1 MPPPPRRLAT
11 RAYPILLLLLPLL
24 LTAPSA
30 GGAVPAA
37 QGPRVEAARQGP
49 RVAADP
55 QGSRVEASAPR
66 DTAAGADV
74 IAQAIDAMYNLDF
87 AGAHRVLDAQVKA
100 DGSDPLAHAARGAAY
115 VFAEF
120 DRLHILDL
128 DFFESDDALTD
139 KKRVTPDPAVR
150 SLIFASTTEARRLA
164 GLALKKNAWDRRA
177 LFAMVMAVG
186 VETQYTGII
195 EKRYL
200 RGGTLSKEGQDLA
213 EKMLAL
219 SPPIYDAYVTLGSI
233 EYTVGNLNPVY
244 RFFAR
249 LRGLRGDKAEA
260 AKHLQIVVSQGHY
273 YRPYAKILL
282 SVYYSREGQMRRAR
296 VLLEELRQQFPNNSL
311 FPREIARIDGKIAAG
326 GK

>member
-11 RAYPILLLLLPLL
+11 RTYPVLLLLLL

-30 GGAVPAA
+30 GGAAPA
-37 QGPRVEAARQGP
+37 E
-49 RVAADP
+49 
-55 QGSRVEASAPR
+55 QGSRVEADRQAPR
-66 DTAAGADV
+66 AEADPQGPHVVASMPDDTGGGADV

-87 AGAHRVLDAQVKA
+87 AGSHRVIDAQVKA
-100 DGSDPLAHAARGAAY
+100 DRSDPLAHAARSAAH

-120 DRLHILDL
+120 DRLRILDL

-139 KKRVTPDPAVR
+139 KKRLTPDPAVR

-200 RGGTLSKEGQDLA
+200 RGGTLSKEAQDLA

-219 SPPIYDAYVTLGSI
+219 TPPIYDAYVTLGSI

-249 LRGLRGDKAEA
+249 MRGLRGDKAEA
-260 AKHLQIVVSQGHY
+260 AKHLEIVVSKGHY

-282 SVYYSREGQMRRAR
+282 AVYYSREGQMKRAR
-296 VLLEELRQQFPNNSL
+296 TLLEELRLQFPNNSL
-311 FPREIARIDGKIAAG
+311 FPREIARLDGKLAAG
-326 GK
+326 GM